1 MDTLTALADEYYDY
15 VISSNPTDLMWGGKL
30 ENLDKWTSL
39 SPEASAERV
48 ARLTEFE
55 SRALALELG
64 DDKAALALR
73 DIIATSARSAVYSEK
88 WTVEVTALNPRM
100 GLVELIFSFVAGFP
114 LSTAEHGR
122 LYIEKLRSLP
132 TLLTEMTGVARMAAD
147 EGRVPLARHLADAA
161 GRVEDY
167 LATPAGPEERLCA
180 QPAPKELSEDEQ
192 AAWRAERDEVVAT
205 VVRPALADYAA
216 SLRELE
222 KVGRPDD
229 KPGLCWLEGGED
241 VYQGYIWA
249 NLLIEKSAQEIHDL
263 GLAQIARLEEEYRE
277 LGAKVLDMTDVD
289 AIYARLRDDESMK
302 FRTPEAVVEAAE
314 KALEK
319 AKAAIP
325 DWFGILPESDC
336 TVEATPYGPVA
347 YYSDP
352 NVETGK
358 QGNVYFNT
366 ADPASWATY
375 ELESTAFH
383 ESIPGHHLQLAITA
397 EKPDLHKVQRDIGNT
412 AFIEGWALYSE
423 RLSDEMGLF
432 ESDLTR
438 FGLLSADSLRAC
450 RLVVDTGM
458 HALGWSRDKAI
469 QFMLDHSPQD
479 REQVT
484 QEIDR
489 YIGLPGQALSYM
501 IGRLEILAVREE
513 AQARGDFDI
522 KAFHDAVLGYGSVP
536 LSTMRRNV
544 LG

>member
-289 AIYARLRDDESMK
+289 AIYARLRDDESMR

-513 AQARGDFDI
+513 AQKRGDFDI

>member
-30 ENLDKWTSL
+30 ENLDQWTSMT
-39 SPEASAERV
+39 PQASAERC
-48 ARLTEFE
+48 ARLAEFE
-55 SRALALELG
+55 ERALALELG

-73 DIIATSARSAVYSEK
+73 DIIATSARSSIYSEK
-88 WTVEVTALNPRM
+88 WAVEVTALNPRM

-114 LSTAEHGR
+114 LRTAEHGR
-122 LYIEKLRSLP
+122 QYIDKLRNM
-132 TLLTEMTGVARMAAD
+132 TILLTELSGTARIAAD
-147 EGRVPLARHLADAA
+147 AGRVPLARHLADAA
-161 GRVEDY
+161 TRVEDY
-167 LATPAGPEERLCA
+167 LATPAGPDERLCA
-180 QPAPKELSEDEQ
+180 QPAPTELTEEEQ
-192 AAWRAERDEVVAT
+192 AAWRAERDQLVAGI
-205 VVRPALADYAA
+205 VRPALREYAA
-216 SLRELE
+216 SLRRLE
-222 KVGRPDD
+222 KIGRPEN
-229 KPGLCWLEGGED
+229 KPGLCWLEGGKE
-241 VYQGYIWA
+241 VYQDYIWA
-249 NLLIEKSAQEIHDL
+249 NLLIDKSAEEIHEL
-263 GLAQIARLEEEYRE
+263 GLAQIARLEEEYKE
-277 LGAKVLDMTDVD
+277 LGEKVLGITDVD
-289 AIYARLRDDESMK
+289 EIYARLRDDESMK

-397 EKPDLHKVQRDIGNT
+397 EKKDLHKVQRDIGNT

-423 RLSDEMGLF
+423 RLADEMGLF

-458 HALGWSRDKAI
+458 HALGWSRERAI
-469 QFMLDHSPQD
+469 TFMLEHSPQD
-479 REQVT
+479 REQIT
-484 QEIDR
+484 QEVDR

-513 AQARGDFDI
+513 AQKRGDFDI

-544 LG
+544 LD